1 MADLRRIAR
10 EYRDE
15 IMDGIAWVAVWKKGR
30 SWDASAFWLDDNEM
44 IKDDEMGSARDIVAA
59 DIRAILI
66 NEYYCAHMGNGTVED
81 IANGIRFHYESGYNL
96 LRESSAYRPGIDFR
110 LPPHRDKILDT
121 AREFD
126 SIDREHGW
134 SVSDIRMGEFTLHRG
149 HAGRKRHET
158 YRVAYDEGTN
168 SYNVHDSHGSEIAEE
183 MEDCHDLGSS
193 MQSVLRYAAKLDF
206 GRDMGILDSQK
217 DGRPVFSAHERSLI
231 LQFAYKMDSREKA
244 EELADAL
251 AYCRE
256 EAPGNASLTVID
268 AEEINAFPDRM
279 IGLWE
284 MHGYG
289 YPGERMLPLRKQRA
303 QEFFGRGLAVHLL
316 RQDGSE
322 EAATDWTQVIGHDG
336 IFGVDADEWEE
347 ERKRMPMKEDAAERN
362 WNGELQLLF
371 GSADRYGIYQ
381 LKGSPEL
388 DRFRFEGTAS
398 LTRGGITDES
408 LGAVSPENYEL
419 VHMGELSDIEGE
431 TQQEKLDEIYV
442 EFNVFRPEGFKGH
455 SLSVSDVIVLHECGR
470 NRAYFIDSS
479 GFRELPGYVRRL
491 LERFET
497 GRGKE
502 AQQHPG
508 RAQAGNPGHSGEG
521 GADIGE

>member
-30 SWDASAFWLDDNEM
+30 SWDAWAFWLDDNEM

-81 IANGIRFHYESGYNL
+81 IAKGIRFHYESGYNL
-96 LRESSAYRPGIDFR
+96 LRECDAYRPGIDFR
-110 LPPHRDKILDT
+110 LPPHRDKILEA
-121 AREFD
+121 AREFNG
-126 SIDREHGW
+126 IDREHGW
-134 SVSDIRMGEFTLHRG
+134 SVPDIRMGEFMLHRG
-149 HAGRKRHET
+149 HAGRKRHEA
-158 YRVAYDEGTN
+158 YRVAYDEGAN
-168 SYNVHDSHGSEIAEE
+168 SYSVHDSHGSEITGEL
-183 MEDCHDLGSS
+183 EDCHDLGST
-193 MQSVLRYAAKLDF
+193 MQSVLRHAAKLDL

-217 DGRPVFSAHERSLI
+217 DSGPVFSAHERSLI
-231 LQFAYKMDSREKA
+231 LQYAYKMDSREKA

-251 AYCRE
+251 ACCRE
-256 EAPGNASLTVID
+256 EPANISMITTD
-268 AEEINAFPDRM
+268 AKEEINAFPDRT

-289 YPGERMLPLRKQRA
+289 YPGGRMLPLRKQRA
-303 QEFFGRGLAVHLL
+303 QVLFGRGLAVHLL
-316 RQDGSE
+316 YQDGSE
-322 EAATDWTQVIGHDG
+322 EAAADWTQVIGHDG
-336 IFGVDADEWEE
+336 IFGVDADEWEK
-347 ERKRMPMKEDAAERN
+347 ERKRMPVKEDVAEQN
-362 WNGELQLLF
+362 WNEELQLLF

-388 DRFRFEGTAS
+388 DWFRFESTAS
-398 LTRGGITDES
+398 LIRMGITDES
-408 LGAVSPENYEL
+408 LDAVSPENYEL

-442 EFNVFRPEGFKGH
+442 EFNIFCPVGFKGS
-455 SLSVSDVIVLHECGR
+455 SLSVSDVIVLHECDE

-479 GFRELPGYVRRL
+479 GFRELHGYVRRL

-508 RAQAGNPGHSGEG
+508 RAQPWNPGHSGEG
-521 GADIGE
+521 GAGIGE